1 MKARRSIRA
10 IICMFIIISML
21 LSIGMIDAFADDEYT
36 IIPTGLLAD
45 SNNTIDTS
53 QISYGYGSGIL
64 PDSIDLTD
72 STSFPKVRDQ
82 GSMGSCASWAWAV
95 F

>member
-45 SNNTIDTS
+45 SNNTMA
-53 QISYGYGSGIL
+53 
-64 PDSIDLTD
+64 
-72 STSFPKVRDQ
+72 K
-82 GSMGSCASWAWAV
+82 
-95 F
+95 